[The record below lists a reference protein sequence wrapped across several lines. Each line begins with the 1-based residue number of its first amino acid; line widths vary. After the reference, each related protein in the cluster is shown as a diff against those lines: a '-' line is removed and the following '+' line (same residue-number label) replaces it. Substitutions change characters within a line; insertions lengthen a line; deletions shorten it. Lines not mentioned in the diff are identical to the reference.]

1 VPCRLNRCAPEP
13 FPHRCVD
20 EAKEAAMNQREKDE
34 DLPHK
39 DRKEIERE
47 AEKSR
52 KELES
57 VPAPGTDPLHEGP

>member
-1 VPCRLNRCAPEP
+1 M
-13 FPHRCVD
+13 D
-20 EAKEAAMNQREKDE
+20 ERDK
-34 DLPHK
+34 DLPYK

-57 VPAPGTDPLHEGP
+57 VPEPGADPLHEGP